1 MTFNAFDFEREE
13 LLFCNLHY
21 HQIKLVLVLVA
32 FTKTTHSNEKNSC
45 QYTLLHSNRNSERTK
60 IAIKGGHCYLDT
72 YILNVSISN
81 WTLYPSLHSFVP
93 TPSILVKVPY
103 NIFSYTVS
111 LGSHSRRSATK
122 QMDWEIH
129 WLSCHKKG
137 GGQIIEVAMNFDS
150 TYRMYE
156 FQINLERDNL
166 RC

>member
-21 HQIKLVLVLVA
+21 HQIKLVWVFVAVTKLLILMGKNLVN
-32 FTKTTHSNEKNSC
+32 K
-45 QYTLLHSNRNSERTK
+45 LLHCYSNGNSERTK
-60 IAIKGGHCYLDT
+60 IGIKGVIAID
-72 YILNVSISN
+72 ILNVSISN

-137 GGQIIEVAMNFDS
+137 GGRIIEAAMNFDS
-150 TYRMYE
+150 TY
-156 FQINLERDNL
+156 
-166 RC
+166 